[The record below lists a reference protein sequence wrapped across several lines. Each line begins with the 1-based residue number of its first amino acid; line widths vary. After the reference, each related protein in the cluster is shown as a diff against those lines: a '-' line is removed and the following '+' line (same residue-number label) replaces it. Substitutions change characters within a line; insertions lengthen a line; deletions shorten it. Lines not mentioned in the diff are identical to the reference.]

1 MRHGRLARVLKVIVK
16 TGKVAYATST
26 RARRPCHD
34 KDGFTMANEQSTLGE
49 FLNAVAAKSPA
60 PGGGAVAGVAGALAA
75 AMGEMVLAY
84 SVNRKNQSPDDNAG
98 LQHIL
103 AEMNRARGLLLT
115 LMQEDQAAFETM
127 QQVKKLPESDPSR
140 ADKLPVVVYACIRI
154 PQTMAA
160 IALSLLELTS
170 QAVDKCNYYLLSD
183 LAVAADLSMAT
194 LRCALHNVRINLPEL
209 SDPQDRARIQGEM
222 DKLLQRGVTLIHQTS
237 PRIWTRYQNGK

>member
-1 MRHGRLARVLKVIVK
+1 
-16 TGKVAYATST
+16 
-26 RARRPCHD
+26 
-34 KDGFTMANEQSTLGE
+34 MANDQSTLSE
-49 FLNAVAAKSPA
+49 FLDAVAAKSPA

-84 SVNRKNQSPDDNAG
+84 SVNRKNQSADDNTE

-103 AEMNRARGLLLT
+103 TEMTRARALLLT

-140 ADKLPVVVYACIRI
+140 AEKLPVVVYACIRI

-160 IALSLLELTS
+160 VALSLLELTG
-170 QAVDKCNYYLLSD
+170 QATAKCNYYLLSD

-209 SDPQDRARIQGEM
+209 ADAQDRDRIQGEM
-222 DKLLQRGVTLIHQTS
+222 DKLLKRGIALIQQIS
-237 PRIWTRYQNGK
+237 PGIWTRYQNGK

>member
-1 MRHGRLARVLKVIVK
+1 MLHFEADL
-16 TGKVAYATST
+16 
-26 RARRPCHD
+26 
-34 KDGFTMANEQSTLGE
+34 TMANEQSTLSD
-49 FLNAVAAKSPA
+49 FLDAVAAKSPA

-84 SVNRKNQSPDDNAG
+84 SVNRKNQSADDNAG

-103 AEMNRARGLLLT
+103 SEMNRARALLLT

-140 ADKLPVVVYACIRI
+140 AEKLPVVVYACIRI

-160 IALSLLELTS
+160 VALSLLELTG
-170 QAVDKCNYYLLSD
+170 QATAKCNYYLLSD

-209 SDPQDRARIQGEM
+209 ADAQDRDRIQGEM
-222 DKLLQRGVTLIHQTS
+222 DKLLKRGIALIQQIS
-237 PRIWTRYQNGK
+237 PGIWTRYQNGK

>member
-1 MRHGRLARVLKVIVK
+1 MDLI
-16 TGKVAYATST
+16 
-26 RARRPCHD
+26 
-34 KDGFTMANEQSTLGE
+34 MANDQSTLGE
-49 FLNAVAAKSPA
+49 FLDAVAAKSPA

-84 SVNRKNQSPDDNAG
+84 SVNRKNQSAGDNAE

-103 AEMNRARGLLLT
+103 TEMNRARALLLT

-140 ADKLPVVVYACIRI
+140 AEKLPVVVYACIRI

-160 IALSLLELTS
+160 VALSLLELTG
-170 QAVDKCNYYLLSD
+170 QATAKCNYYLLSD

-209 SDPQDRARIQGEM
+209 ADAQDRNRIQSEM
-222 DKLLQRGVTLIHQTS
+222 DRLLKRGIVLIQQIS
-237 PRIWTRYQNGK
+237 PGIWTRYQSGK

>member
-1 MRHGRLARVLKVIVK
+1 
-16 TGKVAYATST
+16 
-26 RARRPCHD
+26 
-34 KDGFTMANEQSTLGE
+34 MANDQSTLGE
-49 FLNAVAAKSPA
+49 FLDAVAAKSPA

-84 SVNRKNQSPDDNAG
+84 SVNRKNQSAGDNAE

-103 AEMNRARGLLLT
+103 TEMNRARALLLT

-140 ADKLPVVVYACIRI
+140 TEKLPVVVYACIRI

-160 IALSLLELTS
+160 VALSLLELTG
-170 QAVDKCNYYLLSD
+170 QATAKCNYYLLSD
-183 LAVAADLSMAT
+183 LAVAADLSMVT

-209 SDPQDRARIQGEM
+209 TDAQDRDRIQSEM
-222 DKLLQRGVTLIHQTS
+222 DKLLKRGIALIQQIS
-237 PRIWTRYQNGK
+237 PGIWTRYQNGK